1 MRNVFIIFYQHKIE
15 VIRDSIKEVKEKL
28 KGLDYNQTCLIYSSA
43 LFEILKRKHILVHII
58 NTLDLGYSYLHQF
71 LLVYDGNKYYLID
84 LTYKQFNDNSLSDLN
99 ENGYIE
105 IDDNIFKFYLK
116 VVTNND
122 LTMDLS
128 EAFLKKG
135 R

>member
-1 MRNVFIIFYQHKIE
+1 MNILNIKNQDIEE

-28 KGLDYNQTCLIYSSA
+28 RGLDYNQTCLIYSSA

>member
-1 MRNVFIIFYQHKIE
+1 M
-15 VIRDSIKEVKEKL
+15 
-28 KGLDYNQTCLIYSSA
+28 
-43 LFEILKRKHILVHII
+43 VHII

-99 ENGYIE
+99 ENGYMK

>member
-1 MRNVFIIFYQHKIE
+1 MNILNIKNQDIE
-15 VIRDSIKEVKEKL
+15 VVIRDSIKEVKEKL

-105 IDDNIFKFYLK
+105 IDDNTFKFYLK

>member
-1 MRNVFIIFYQHKIE
+1 MNILNIKNQDIEE

-105 IDDNIFKFYLK
+105 IDDNTFKFYLK

-122 LTMDLS
+122 LSIDLS

>member
-1 MRNVFIIFYQHKIE
+1 MF
-15 VIRDSIKEVKEKL
+15 
-28 KGLDYNQTCLIYSSA
+28 SSA

-105 IDDNIFKFYLK
+105 IDDNTFKFYLK

>member
-1 MRNVFIIFYQHKIE
+1 MNILNIKNQDIEE

-43 LFEILKRKHILVHII
+43 LFEILKRKNILVHII

-105 IDDNIFKFYLK
+105 IDDNTFKFYLK

>member
-1 MRNVFIIFYQHKIE
+1 MGKA
-15 VIRDSIKEVKEKL
+15 S
-28 KGLDYNQTCLIYSSA
+28 
-43 LFEILKRKHILVHII
+43 LKRKHILVHII

-105 IDDNIFKFYLK
+105 IDDNTFKFYLK

>member
-1 MRNVFIIFYQHKIE
+1 MNILNIKNQDIE
-15 VIRDSIKEVKEKL
+15 VVIRDSIKEVKEKL

>member
-1 MRNVFIIFYQHKIE
+1 MNILNIKNQDIEE

-28 KGLDYNQTCLIYSSA
+28 QGLDYNQTCLIYSSA

>member
-1 MRNVFIIFYQHKIE
+1 MNILNIKNQDIE
-15 VIRDSIKEVKEKL
+15 EIIRDSIKEVKEKL

-99 ENGYIE
+99 ENGYMK

>member
-1 MRNVFIIFYQHKIE
+1 MNILNIKNQDIE
-15 VIRDSIKEVKEKL
+15 EIIRDSIKEVKEKL
-28 KGLDYNQTCLIYSSA
+28 QGLDYNQTCLIYSSA

-105 IDDNIFKFYLK
+105 IDDNTFKFYLK

-128 EAFLKKG
+128 EDFLKKG

>member
-1 MRNVFIIFYQHKIE
+1 MNILNIKNQDIE
-15 VIRDSIKEVKEKL
+15 EIIRDSIKEVKEKL

-128 EAFLKKG
+128 EEKIKKG

>member
-1 MRNVFIIFYQHKIE
+1 MNILNIKNQDIE
-15 VIRDSIKEVKEKL
+15 VVIRDSIKEVKEKL

-43 LFEILKRKHILVHII
+43 LFEILKIKNILVHII
-58 NTLDLGYSYLHQF
+58 NTLDLGYSFEHQF

-122 LTMDLS
+122 LSIDLS

>member
-1 MRNVFIIFYQHKIE
+1 MNILNIKNQDIEE
-15 VIRDSIKEVKEKL
+15 VIRDSIEEVKEKL
-28 KGLDYNQTCLIYSSA
+28 QGLDYNQTCLIYSSA

>member
-1 MRNVFIIFYQHKIE
+1 MNILNIKNQDIEE

>member
-1 MRNVFIIFYQHKIE
+1 MNILNIRNQDIE
-15 VIRDSIKEVKEKL
+15 VVIRDSIKEVKEKL
-28 KGLDYNQTCLIYSSA
+28 RGLDYNQTCLIYSSA
-43 LFEILKRKHILVHII
+43 LFEILKRKNILVHII
-58 NTLDLGYSYLHQF
+58 NTLDLGYSFEHQF
-71 LLVYDGNKYYLID
+71 LLVYDGNKYFLID

>member
-1 MRNVFIIFYQHKIE
+1 MNILNIRNQDIE
-15 VIRDSIKEVKEKL
+15 VVIRDSIKEVKEKL
-28 KGLDYNQTCLIYSSA
+28 RGLDYNQTCLIYSSA

-122 LTMDLS
+122 LPIDLS

>member
-1 MRNVFIIFYQHKIE
+1 MNILNIKNQDIE
-15 VIRDSIKEVKEKL
+15 EIIRDSIKEVKEKL

-58 NTLDLGYSYLHQF
+58 NTLDLGYSFEHQF
-71 LLVYDGNKYYLID
+71 LLVYDGNNYYLID
-84 LTYKQFNDNSLSDLN
+84 LTYRQFNDNSLSDLN
-99 ENGYIE
+99 KNSYIK
-105 IDDNIFKFYLK
+105 IDNNIFKYYLK

-122 LTMDLS
+122 LVINLN
-128 EAFLKKG
+128 EAFIKNS

>member
-1 MRNVFIIFYQHKIE
+1 MNILNIKNQDIE
-15 VIRDSIKEVKEKL
+15 EIIRDSIKEVKEKL

>member
-1 MRNVFIIFYQHKIE
+1 M
-15 VIRDSIKEVKEKL
+15 
-28 KGLDYNQTCLIYSSA
+28 
-43 LFEILKRKHILVHII
+43 VHII

-105 IDDNIFKFYLK
+105 LYDNTFKFYLK

>member
-1 MRNVFIIFYQHKIE
+1 MNILNIKNQDIEE
-15 VIRDSIKEVKEKL
+15 VIRDSIKEVKEKI

>member
-1 MRNVFIIFYQHKIE
+1 MNILNIKNQDIEE
-15 VIRDSIKEVKEKL
+15 VIKVSIKEVKEKL
-28 KGLDYNQTCLIYSSA
+28 QGLDYNQTCLIYSSA
-43 LFEILKRKHILVHII
+43 LFEILKRKHILVHIV
-58 NTLDLGYSYLHQF
+58 NTLDLGYSFEHQF

-84 LTYKQFNDNSLSDLN
+84 LTYRQFNDNTLNELN
-99 ENGYIE
+99 ENSYIK
-105 IDDNIFKFYLK
+105 IDDNTFKFYLK

>member
-1 MRNVFIIFYQHKIE
+1 MNILNIKNQNIEEIIQE
-15 VIRDSIKEVKEKL
+15 SIKEVKENL
-28 KGLDYNQTCLIYSSA
+28 QGLDYNQTCLIYSSA

-71 LLVYDGNKYYLID
+71 LLVYDGNNYYLID
-84 LTYKQFNDNSLSDLN
+84 LTYRQFNDNSLSDLN
-99 ENGYIE
+99 KNGYIK
-105 IDDNIFKFYLK
+105 IDNNIFKYYLK

-122 LTMDLS
+122 FVINLN
-128 EAFLKKG
+128 EAFIKNS

>member
-1 MRNVFIIFYQHKIE
+1 M
-15 VIRDSIKEVKEKL
+15 
-28 KGLDYNQTCLIYSSA
+28 
-43 LFEILKRKHILVHII
+43 VHII

-105 IDDNIFKFYLK
+105 IDDNTFKFYLK

>member
-1 MRNVFIIFYQHKIE
+1 MNILNIKNQDIE
-15 VIRDSIKEVKEKL
+15 VVIRDSIKEVREKL
-28 KGLDYNQTCLIYSSA
+28 RGLDYNQTCLIYSSA
-43 LFEILKRKHILVHII
+43 LFEILKRKNILVHII
-58 NTLDLGYSYLHQF
+58 NTLDLGYSFEHQF
-71 LLVYDGNKYYLID
+71 LLVYDGNKYFLID

>member
-1 MRNVFIIFYQHKIE
+1 MNILNIKNQDIEE
-15 VIRDSIKEVKEKL
+15 VIRDSIEEVKEKL
-28 KGLDYNQTCLIYSSA
+28 QGLDYNQTCLIYSSA

-99 ENGYIE
+99 ENGYMK

>member
-1 MRNVFIIFYQHKIE
+1 MNILNIKNQNIEEIIQE
-15 VIRDSIKEVKEKL
+15 SIKEVKENL
-28 KGLDYNQTCLIYSSA
+28 QGLDYNQTCLIYSSA

-99 ENGYIE
+99 ENGYMK

>member
-1 MRNVFIIFYQHKIE
+1 MNILNIKNQDIE
-15 VIRDSIKEVKEKL
+15 EIIRDSIKEVKEKL

-84 LTYKQFNDNSLSDLN
+84 LTYKQFNDNSLIDLN

>member
-1 MRNVFIIFYQHKIE
+1 MNILNIRNQDIE
-15 VIRDSIKEVKEKL
+15 VVIRDSIKEVKEKL
-28 KGLDYNQTCLIYSSA
+28 RGLDYNQTCLIYSSA
-43 LFEILKRKHILVHII
+43 LFEILKRKNILVHII
-58 NTLDLGYSYLHQF
+58 NTLDLGYSFEHQF
-71 LLVYDGNKYYLID
+71 LLVYDGNKYFLID

-105 IDDNIFKFYLK
+105 IDDNTFKFYLK

>member
-1 MRNVFIIFYQHKIE
+1 MNILNIKNQDIEE
-15 VIRDSIKEVKEKL
+15 VIRDSIEEVKEKL
-28 KGLDYNQTCLIYSSA
+28 QGLDYNQTCFIYSSA